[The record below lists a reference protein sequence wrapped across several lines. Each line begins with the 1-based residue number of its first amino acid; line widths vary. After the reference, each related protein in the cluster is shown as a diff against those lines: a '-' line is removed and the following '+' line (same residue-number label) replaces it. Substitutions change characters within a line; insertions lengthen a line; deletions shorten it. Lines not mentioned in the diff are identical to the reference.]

1 MYQQDF
7 LKRAIQQLGAALG
20 RALGLAGEKK
30 PAAALQV
37 LRDARSELPIGPS
50 MIEELDVVTL
60 IDKLGP
66 DSAETLARILALEAE
81 LQDTLGRGMLAE
93 RPRKRGLEI
102 TAELARREQAGGTT
116 ANRSAT

>member
-7 LKRAIQQLGAALG
+7 LKRAIEQLGAALA
-20 RALGLAGEKK
+20 RALGLAAEKK

-60 IDKLGP
+60 VDKLGP
-66 DSAETLARILALEAE
+66 DSAETLARILALEAD
-81 LQDTLGRGMLAE
+81 LQEQLGRGMLAE
-93 RPRKRGLEI
+93 RPRKRSGEI
-102 TAELARREQAGGTT
+102 TAALARRAGQGE
-116 ANRSAT
+116 AGSPQNS